1 MESGLELDYV
11 GVVLD
16 ILEDVTFA
24 EDGVDFV
31 VLDDELFVEYFRAG
45 KFDGFA
51 KCFAE
56 HPQLRPVNLAS
67 GERAKA
73 RAKAINDG
81 FVANLRDEM
90 RQALREADA
99 DTAMPFRPTEADVTT
114 THFSSPERRRVQ
126 AQGSS
131 SHDAYGVRLV
141 AYYMSTMPKIL
152 TIAIEWLRVWRSGA
166 TRRRGMY

>member
-1 MESGLELDYV
+1 MSGAERKVYYWNPYGTRDAPAAARSAVAAHRGWTLVEV
-11 GVVLD
+11 GHTLQQ
-16 ILEDVTFA
+16 
-24 EDGVDFV
+24 DGFQCAPWSHIG
-31 VLDDELFVEYFRAG
+31 LQLFVEYFRAG

-131 SHDAYGVRLV
+131 SHDAYDL
-141 AYYMSTMPKIL
+141 SPT
-152 TIAIEWLRVWRSGA
+152 T
-166 TRRRGMY
+166 